1 MGPKPIIIKP
11 KDKDEEKFIR
21 SLFRRMGLSKQM
33 LSVEELEDAGL
44 VLAMSKVDR
53 TQLVDYD
60 RVMRE
65 LSGVNGNLR

>member
-1 MGPKPIIIKP
+1 MGPKPIIINP

-21 SLFRRMGLSKQM
+21 SLFKRMGLSKQM
-33 LSVEELEDAGL
+33 VSVEELEDAGL
-44 VLAMSKVDR
+44 ALAMSKVDR
-53 TQLVDYD
+53 AQMMDND

>member
-11 KDKDEEKFIR
+11 KDKDEAKFIR

-44 VLAMSKVDR
+44 VLAMSNVDR
-53 TQLVDYD
+53 TQFVDYD
-60 RVMRE
+60 GVMRE
-65 LSGVNGNLR
+65 LSGVNGKLR